1 MGGRSTCFHGLLLL
15 LLLVVSFS
23 QQTAAASGRNS
34 RLLARLLQPSGSVCE
49 PWSVPETERCAYIQD
64 HAAICYPEGG
74 FQAYLA
80 IHFCWFPPYWRWVS
94 LLLLVAAAALAL
106 AVLLTVSERFFCPAL
121 ELISDYLKLP
131 PVVAGAT
138 LLSFGNGA
146 PDTFTQVAAV
156 GQVCVGVLWG
166 RGLLASRTATFNSR
180 TLQHPRPPPLSFAH
194 QAAMSNRR
202 VVHTAAYP
210 QTTARCR
217 PHAVRDFVWWCCVL
231 ISCPNHSS
239 CRRAALPSA
248 WRCQSRLVAACLPQT
263 WCLGWSC

>member
-1 MGGRSTCFHGLLLL
+1 MCGRSTYCHGLLLL

-23 QQTAAASGRNS
+23 QQTAARPSTRHAR
-34 RLLARLLQPSGSVCE
+34 LARLLRPSGPACE
-49 PWSVPETERCAYIQD
+49 PWSVPEAERCAYVRD
-64 HAAICYPEGG
+64 HAAICYPDGG

-156 GQVCVGVLWG
+156 GQV
-166 RGLLASRTATFNSR
+166 RGGFWQAGQQHSAHTHCRIHDLL
-180 TLQHPRPPPLSFAH
+180 
-194 QAAMSNRR
+194 
-202 VVHTAAYP
+202 
-210 QTTARCR
+210 
-217 PHAVRDFVWWCCVL
+217 
-231 ISCPNHSS
+231 
-239 CRRAALPSA
+239 
-248 WRCQSRLVAACLPQT
+248 SRLHIRQP
-263 WCLGWSC
+263 